1 MQIESNVALISINA
15 TLVFQLVSFL
25 IFLFIINRIMFRPL
39 EQVKGTRDAHLDE
52 LREAIKQA
60 EQQVEQMMDVLTREE
75 LKAKDEAFERQR
87 ILEEE
92 TLKQVKQIHDEVKSE
107 IDTLKIENR
116 RKIEEQIEDV
126 KQHLPNEVHK
136 VARTIM
142 EKALE
147 RRLVDETV

>member
-15 TLVFQLVSFL
+15 TLIFQLVAFL

-39 EQVKGTRDAHLDE
+39 EQVKGSRDAHLEE
-52 LREAIKQA
+52 LRQVIRQA
-60 EQQVEQMMDVLTREE
+60 EQQVEQMMDVLAQEE
-75 LKAKDEAFERQR
+75 LKAKDEALERQK
-87 ILEEE
+87 ILEEDAR
-92 TLKQVKQIHDEVKSE
+92 QQMKQIFDEVKSE
-107 IDTLKIENR
+107 IDTLKRENR
-116 RKIEEQIEDV
+116 QKIEEQIQDV